1 MSLRLQQGNRTR
13 NTIERLRLQLQAGL
27 NRVQEIVKN
36 SLRELRAEQ
45 DLQVEQR
52 LRMLRVE
59 FNRIITV
66 KIPKADHL
74 LLMKTVIQVG
84 VGVAAVQLKAGAP
97 VQDLIQTL
105 RVQIEADRRQEFFE
119 HIYK

>member
-36 SLRELRAEQ
+36 SLQQVRAERE
-45 DLQVEQR
+45 LQVEQR

-59 FNRIITV
+59 FNRAITI
-66 KIPKADHL
+66 KIPKADRL
-74 LLMKTVIQVG
+74 LLMKAGITAV
-84 VGVAAVQLKAGAP
+84 VQLKAEAP